1 MVEGGQRLGVAVGQ
15 AEVAAVEVAEEGQQL
30 RPLVVVVLGALGEGV
45 LRGRRLVHRQRAH
58 PLLDVCKPFFLNQ
71 IQKAKEPF
79 ISFSLNFSRD
89 ITTSHG
95 LVKRIKKTKC
105 C

>member
-58 PLLDVCKPFFLNQ
+58 PLLDVCKQFFSKSNSEGKGTIRQ
-71 IQKAKEPF
+71 FQ
-79 ISFSLNFSRD
+79 
-89 ITTSHG
+89 
-95 LVKRIKKTKC
+95 
-105 C
+105 